1 MYLTPLPQHLS
12 GPLSLSTA
20 VLLHSGEVYV
30 FGNNNHG
37 QLGQGNNKVRWVVCS
52 VHTRPHSPSHTLSLP
67 HSGHPVKVPLPFPA
81 THIACG
87 DAHTVVLLQSG
98 EVFTFGRHQEG
109 QLGRKK
115 GKEEDETWHMTPQ
128 LVPMLGEGCKA
139 TWVGASGNQTFIAV
153 DESLV
158 SETTLSACKVFASP
172 QAIGEF
178 IL

>member
-1 MYLTPLPQHLS
+1 M
-12 GPLSLSTA
+12 
-20 VLLHSGEVYV
+20 
-30 FGNNNHG
+30 
-37 QLGQGNNKVRWVVCS
+37 
-52 VHTRPHSPSHTLSLP
+52 
-67 HSGHPVKVPLPFPA
+67 
-81 THIACG
+81 
-87 DAHTVVLLQSG
+87 LLQSG

-115 GKEEDETWHMTPQ
+115 GKGDDETWHMTPQ
-128 LVPMLGEGCKA
+128 PVPMLGEGCKA

-178 IL
+178 TALNTVATFTGLFCVT